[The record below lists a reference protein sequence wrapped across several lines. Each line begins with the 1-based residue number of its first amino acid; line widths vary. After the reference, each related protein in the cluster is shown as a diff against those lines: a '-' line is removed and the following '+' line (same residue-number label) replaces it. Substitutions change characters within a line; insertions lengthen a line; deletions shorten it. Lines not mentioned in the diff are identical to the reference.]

1 MPVVC
6 NIYKVCLYRVCT
18 MGKKLCLEKLLFE
31 KMKINLFKKSCEI
44 KCLRNVHDNRSATPR
59 GDHHCFNCWQ
69 LTIKILLVSES
80 QFSRHTNEG
89 FLSHILIFFF
99 FT

>member
-44 KCLRNVHDNRSATPR
+44 KCLRNVLDNRSATPR
-59 GDHHCFNCWQ
+59 GDRSSLLQ
-69 LTIKILLVSES
+69 LLA
-80 QFSRHTNEG
+80 TNHKDII
-89 FLSHILIFFF
+89 S
-99 FT
+99 